1 MPARL
6 ITQEEY
12 QELVQQGV
20 LRDVLVILTPQ
31 SPGSARPQPN
41 ATSPTANSQ
50 SNSAP
55 PQSEQKSG

>member
-20 LRDVLVILTPQ
+20 LRDVLVISTP
-31 SPGSARPQPN
+31 PRPRAPS
-41 ATSPTANSQ
+41 SPTK
-50 SNSAP
+50 P
-55 PQSEQKSG
+55 PVPPVDEPQKR